1 MRKFK
6 VIYLEPVQDEIN
18 PQFNKG
24 YDTNRQL
31 NVSCKNDAEVQ
42 RLYEEH
48 AGEEVEIKEINID
61 LSISLL
67 TPFLEE
73 AKINAKSSKDFD
85 NNFREILA
93 RENIS
98 YSEAVKF
105 LKEYV
110 KFLKE

>member
-1 MRKFK
+1 MKK
-6 VIYLEPVQDEIN
+6 YQIKHLAPVQNDIN
-18 PQFNKG
+18 PECNSG
-24 YDTNRQL
+24 YDVSSQIEVTINNEEEERQMFDNYAGQ
-31 NVSCKNDAEVQ
+31 NVDIIEVRKQ
-42 RLYEEH
+42 
-48 AGEEVEIKEINID
+48 IN

-85 NNFREILA
+85 NNFREILT

-105 LKEYV
+105 LKE
-110 KFLKE
+110 